1 MTTNAMMQGNRAG
14 TARMRARIAGILYLL
29 SVATAVVAEFVIP
42 GRMGMAGVVIPV
54 GCYAASMLLLFGI
67 FAPVDRKTC
76 VGMLV
81 FGLASLGFEAA
92 RWHPGGMNVA
102 MVMHGFY
109 CLLLGWVM
117 LRARFLPRWLGA
129 AMMLAVVIGEALPML
144 WLLALGVNER
154 HWTEQVEAGGRR

>member
-1 MTTNAMMQGNRAG
+1 MTTNAMVQGNRAG
-14 TARMRARIAGILYLL
+14 TARTRARIAGILYVLA
-29 SVATAVVAEFVIP
+29 VATAVVAEFVIP

-54 GCYAASMLLLFGI
+54 GCYAAAMVLLFRI
-67 FAPVDRKTC
+67 FAPVDQAAC

-81 FGLASLGFEAA
+81 FGLASLGVEAA

-102 MVMHGFY
+102 MGMHGFY

-154 HWTEQVEAGGRR
+154 RWIEQTEAGGRR

>member
-1 MTTNAMMQGNRAG
+1 MTTNVMTHGNRAG
-14 TARMRARIAGILYLL
+14 TARMRARIVGVLYVLA
-29 SVATAVVAEFVIP
+29 VATAVVAEFAIP

-54 GCYAASMLLLFGI
+54 GCYAAAMLLLFGI
-67 FAPVDRKTC
+67 FAPVNRTAC

-102 MVMHGFY
+102 TWVHAFY

-117 LRARFLPRWLGA
+117 LRARFLPRWMGA
-129 AMMLAVVIGEALPML
+129 AMMLAALIGEALPML
-144 WLLALGVNER
+144 WLLAMGVNER
-154 HWTEQVEAGGRR
+154 RWMEQASAGGRR